1 MDQGY
6 KVQSFKKD
14 QVDIT
19 DFKKVKSI
27 IHNGKPDLIFNYA
40 ATSSIAHNYAHDH
53 IKTIVGGTFNI
64 LETCFK
70 VKSKAKIFISGS
82 AIQFCNCGLPIDKK
96 TKLSHDSIYACAR
109 NSALFL
115 SRYYRKNGLNVY
127 FGFLFN
133 HESAH
138 RPKKHLTKILAS
150 KVYLSKRGRDPI
162 CLVDYN
168 VKKEWSHAF
177 DVCKKIV
184 NVVQSSRPS
193 EFIVGSG
200 CSHSIKR
207 FVFELSKRYGYSKK
221 PILKNALFQKA
232 QYKNLVSKP
241 DMKSKVADGFYKV
254 VNDLC
259 EFELNRQ
266 KNK

>member
-1 MDQGY
+1 ML
-6 KVQSFKKD
+6 
-14 QVDIT
+14 
-19 DFKKVKSI
+19 
-27 IHNGKPDLIFNYA
+27 IHRIKPDAIFNYA
-40 ATSSIAHNYAHDH
+40 AISSTSHKYACDH
-53 IKTIVGGTFNI
+53 INTIIGGTFNI
-64 LETCFK
+64 LEACFQE
-70 VKSKAKIFISGS
+70 KSKAKIFISGS

-109 NSALFL
+109 NSALFM
-115 SRYYRKNGLNVY
+115 SRYYRKIGLNVY

-133 HESAH
+133 HESVF
-138 RPKKHLTKILAS
+138 RPKDHLTKILAN
-150 KVYLSKRGRDPI
+150 KVYLAKNTRNPI
-162 CLVDYN
+162 CLIDYN
-168 VKKEWSHAF
+168 VKKEWSHAY

-184 NVVQSSRPS
+184 YIVQSFKPS
-193 EFIVGSG
+193 EFIIGSG

-207 FVFELSKRYGYSKK
+207 FVFELSKKYGYSKK